1 MDVLTGRRLAATA
14 VVLVA
19 LCAAVSSARAEQ
31 ALERDVKATFLYNF
45 TRFVE
50 WPPELPRGSD
60 PFRLCVAA
68 DSEMT
73 RSIQRTV
80 AGESVKG
87 RPLVM
92 IEPRTS
98 DEARACQ
105 ILYVGRDEA
114 RAARL
119 LSAVRDLPVLTVGDS
134 AQFAER
140 GGVIEFVLR
149 EKNVR
154 FEVNLPSAQRSNL
167 KLSANLLRVADRVL
181 GPPR

>member
-1 MDVLTGRRLAATA
+1 MPRRLACA
-14 VVLVA
+14 VIVVA
-19 LCAAVSSARAEQ
+19 LGAAIGQASGEQ

-50 WPPELPRGSD
+50 WPPELPPGAE

-68 DSEMT
+68 DSEMAL
-73 RSIQRTV
+73 SIGRTV

-92 IEPRTS
+92 IEPQTPE
-98 DEARACQ
+98 EARACQ
-105 ILYVGRDEA
+105 ILYVGRTETA

-134 AQFAER
+134 PEFAER

-154 FEVNLPSAQRSNL
+154 FEVNLSSAQRSKL

-181 GPPR
+181 GAPR